1 MAEPSPFRE
10 DIRAILDAAVA
21 AVDPLA
27 VVSRSVRLE
36 GDSLTVRGV
45 AAVDLSA
52 LHAVWIVGAGK
63 ASRRMAEA
71 ALGVLG
77 ARVRGGAIAAPAG
90 SAQSLDG
97 LEVWEAGH
105 PIPDAHGLAAAGEAL
120 RAANRAAPNDL
131 ILCLLSGGAS
141 ALWSAPPDS
150 VPLADLRVLTRELLR
165 AGAPISELNTVR
177 KHLSRIAGGQ
187 LARAA
192 APARILTL
200 AISDVIGAPPDVI
213 GSGPTLPDPTTY
225 ASALEILRLRRVA
238 APQSVTRHL
247 LRGAA
252 GEIDETAKPGELDNL
267 AGFHLLASVSEAL
280 AGAGKAAERL
290 GYRVEVLS
298 ETLEGEARKV
308 GAQLARAALQRRD
321 DGAGPVAL
329 LWGGETTVT
338 VTGQGKG
345 GRNQEL
351 ALAAALVLEGEPAV
365 ALASFGT
372 DGIDGPTDA
381 AGGLV
386 DGDTARVG
394 RSAGFDPLGA
404 LTDNDAYAFLDAAG
418 ALLMTGPTGTNVNDV
433 VVALIGE
440 KR

>member
-1 MAEPSPFRE
+1 MAEPSHFGE
-10 DIRAILDAAVA
+10 DIRTILDAAVA
-21 AVDPLA
+21 AADPIGI
-27 VVSRSVRLE
+27 VSRCVRLE
-36 GDSLTVRGV
+36 GDSLTVRGE
-45 AAVDLSA
+45 AAVDLA
-52 LHAVWIVGAGK
+52 TVDAVWILGAGK
-63 ASRRMAEA
+63 ASSRMADA
-71 ALGVLG
+71 ALALLG
-77 ARVRGGAIAAPAG
+77 PRVRGGAIAGPPG
-90 SAQSLDG
+90 SAQPLDR

-120 RAANRAAPNDL
+120 RIAHRAGPDDL
-131 ILCLLSGGAS
+131 ILCLLSGGTS
-141 ALWSAPPDS
+141 ALWSAPPDR
-150 VPLADLRVLTRELLR
+150 VPLADLRALTRDLLR

-192 APARILTL
+192 APGRILTL

-213 GSGPTLPDPTTY
+213 GSGPTLPDPTTF
-225 ASALEILRLRRVA
+225 ADALEILRLRRVA
-238 APQSVTRHL
+238 APRSVTRHL

-252 GEIDETAKPGELDNL
+252 GDIDETVKRGELRNL
-267 AGFHLLASVSEAL
+267 TGFHLLASVSDAL
-280 AGAGKAAERL
+280 SGARDAAERL

-298 ETLEGEARKV
+298 ETLQGEAREV
-308 GAQLARAALQRRD
+308 GAKLARATLRQRD
-321 DGAGPVAL
+321 AGVGPVAL

-351 ALAAALVLEGEPAV
+351 ALAAALVLEGEPGV

-386 DGDTARVG
+386 DGGTASLG
-394 RSAGFDPLGA
+394 RAAGRDPLGA
-404 LTDNDAYAFLDAAG
+404 LADNDAYTFLETAG
-418 ALLMTGPTGTNVNDV
+418 GLLRCGPTGTNVNDV
-433 VVALIGE
+433 VVALVGQ
-440 KR
+440 R